1 MTHKKLIVV
10 ACALMMISEMLP
22 AQEFKISKNS
32 GRLELNIGR
41 VTVEGH
47 DGNEIIFSSKSH
59 RDKKDERAE
68 GLRAVNSLNMDDNTG
83 LGIHVVDKDNVVQVY
98 QLKKTD
104 SPDIK
109 ILVPKNLIISFNHDS
124 QYGGEARFV
133 NLTNEI
139 EVSALYN
146 SIELENVTGPLTIET
161 TYGHVEAIFNTSI
174 KDPISIVSI
183 YGYVDVTL
191 PEATKANLKLSTSY
205 GDIFVAPEFKIDVQ
219 TKDGMQVY

>member
-1 MTHKKLIVV
+1 M
-10 ACALMMISEMLP
+10 
-22 AQEFKISKNS
+22 
-32 GRLELNIGR
+32 
-41 VTVEGH
+41 
-47 DGNEIIFSSKSH
+47 
-59 RDKKDERAE
+59 
-68 GLRAVNSLNMDDNTG
+68 NSLNLDDNTG
-83 LGIHVVDKDNVVQVY
+83 LGIHVVDKGNIVQVY

-133 NLTNEI
+133 NLSNEI

-161 TYGHVEAIFNTSI
+161 TYGDVEAIFNTSI

-183 YGYVDVTL
+183 YGYC
-191 PEATKANLKLSTSY
+191 
-205 GDIFVAPEFKIDVQ
+205 
-219 TKDGMQVY
+219 